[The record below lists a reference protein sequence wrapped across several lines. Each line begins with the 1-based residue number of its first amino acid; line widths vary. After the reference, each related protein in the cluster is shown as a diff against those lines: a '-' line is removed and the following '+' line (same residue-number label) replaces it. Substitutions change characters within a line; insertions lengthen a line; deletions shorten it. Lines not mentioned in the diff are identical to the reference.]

1 MKQQEDITK
10 TVITPNDVK
19 KHTIDK
25 YNFRGINDVS
35 NTNKQ
40 TTIQSNSSSE
50 IDNSMNA
57 SNDSYIANSTI
68 DNKKLIEITEAV
80 LVKAEELSTNLKSVE
95 NELKEQKAQFE
106 AQLKETKERSYQDG
120 YSAGYEEAKVKF
132 ENETNEIKKRFAD
145 AINALEL
152 STTQAHTMM
161 ETLEKELSSIALDIA
176 KEVILIEV
184 DKNSKEIA
192 KELANALIENVK
204 EATKITLKVNPSDAQ
219 FLKEN
224 LDEDLKIE
232 IESNSAI
239 AKGGVV
245 IVSDIG
251 NIDGSVMTRFSNIK
265 ASIQEAQS
273 SQEA

>member
-1 MKQQEDITK
+1 MKQQDDVTK
-10 TVITPNDVK
+10 TVITPNEVK
-19 KHTIDK
+19 KHTINK
-25 YNFRGINDVS
+25 YNFRNIGEVS
-35 NTNKQ
+35 SANNKQ
-40 TTIQSNSSSE
+40 NNAETTINNLENSNPTNE
-50 IDNSMNA
+50 YVVNNS
-57 SNDSYIANSTI
+57 I

-80 LVKAEELSTNLKSVE
+80 LKKAEEFSINLKSVE
-95 NELKEQKAQFE
+95 IELKEQKANFE
-106 AQLKETKERSYQDG
+106 TQLKETKERSYQDG
-120 YSAGYEEAKVKF
+120 YNAGFEEAKKRF
-132 ENETNEIKKRFAD
+132 ENDTNEIKKRFID
-145 AINALEL
+145 GINSLEL
-152 STTQAHTMM
+152 SITETHHMM

-184 DKNSKEIA
+184 SKNSKDIA

-204 EATKITLKVNPSDAQ
+204 EATKITLKVNPIDAEY
-219 FLKEN
+219 LKEN
-224 LDEDLKIE
+224 LSEDLKIT